1 MTLEFL
7 QSYWWILVALMAGLL
22 VFLMFVQGANVA
34 LLDGKYDQARKRMI
48 INSTGRKWEL
58 TFTTLVT
65 FGGAFFA
72 SFPLFY
78 STSFGGAYWV
88 WMLILLTFVFQAVSY
103 EFQNKKNNLLG
114 SRAFQIFLVING
126 ILAPLLIG
134 AAVGTFFTGSDFTVN
149 KEAISN
155 IGEPMERIISSWG
168 NSWHGLETVVNLHAM
183 LLGLSVV
190 SLTMILGNLYMLNN
204 IEDEMVEKEARKT
217 IFACTIPFLAF
228 FLTWLVILLVRP
240 GFAVDME
247 GNIFMEKSK
256 YLHNFLQMPV
266 ALVMFIVGVAG
277 VLAGIGAGMFSK
289 SRKGIWPAG
298 IGTVLVVMALFF
310 IAGFNNTAYYPSGT
324 DLQSSLTIANSS
336 SSAFTLKVMFFVSLF
351 MPFVLAYIMYAWHAM
366 DKKHITKDEIEET
379 PEKY

>member
-7 QSYWWILVALMAGLL
+7 QSYWWILVALLAGLL

-34 LLDGKYDQARKRMI
+34 LLDRKYDETRKRMI

-103 EFQNKKNNLLG
+103 EFQNKKSNLLG

-126 ILAPLLIG
+126 IFAPLLIG

-149 KEAISN
+149 KGAISAM
-155 IGEPMERIISSWG
+155 GEPMEKIISAWG
-168 NSWHGLETVVNLHAM
+168 SNWHGLETVVNLHAM

-190 SLTMILGNLYMLNN
+190 FLTMILGNLYMLSN
-204 IEDEMVEKEARKT
+204 IEDDVVEKEARKT
-217 IFACTIPFLAF
+217 ILACAIPFLVF

-240 GFAVDME
+240 GFAVDAG

-266 ALVMFIVGVAG
+266 VLVMFLLGVVG
-277 VLAGIGAGMFSK
+277 VLAGVGAGIFSK
-289 SRKGIWPAG
+289 SRTGIWPAG

-310 IAGFNNTAYYPSGT
+310 IAGFNNTAYYPSST

-336 SSAFTLKVMFFVSLF
+336 SSVSTLKVMFFVSLF
-351 MPFVLAYIMYAWHAM
+351 IPLVLAYIMYAWHAM
-366 DKKHITKDEIEET
+366 DKKHITKGEIEEA